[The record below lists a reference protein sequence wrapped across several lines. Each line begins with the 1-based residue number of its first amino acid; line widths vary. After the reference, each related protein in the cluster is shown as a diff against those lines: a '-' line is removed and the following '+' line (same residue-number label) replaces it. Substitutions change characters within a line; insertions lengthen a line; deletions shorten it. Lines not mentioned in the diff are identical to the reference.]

1 MTRPPAPGT
10 TPLAPAAPLSRQ
22 REVALA
28 SVLLVAM
35 LVSTLPQ
42 YALGVLAPV
51 LTVEL
56 SVGEAA
62 LGVVA
67 ALMYLFA
74 SGIARAA
81 GGHLDGVGGR
91 AAFGLLFS
99 AAIGSM
105 VLLSVSQSLWWLGAA
120 GAMSG
125 VAMGINNPITN
136 RLIAI
141 FVAPPRRGLTIG
153 VKQTGVKV
161 AQLTAGAA
169 IPWLTALLGWRQ
181 GVVLLAAMATGG
193 LVVALAVVPPGR
205 SVRPVTSDAAS
216 AEVLDQVRWLR
227 RFAASMAIGMSAIT
241 TYLPLYAVQRV
252 GTTLIEAGLVVSM
265 FALTA
270 TVARLFWAAVADR
283 LADPTAALL
292 LLSGGGALG
301 LTILAAATSLGPWAL
316 WAGALVTGATAG
328 SWNVVAQL
336 TVVREVDVARAAA
349 GTGILQSAFL
359 FGLAAG
365 APIFG
370 VVVEVTDSFTAAWGL
385 AVLLA
390 LVAFGVARTERTR
403 RRDAETA

>member
-1 MTRPPAPGT
+1 
-10 TPLAPAAPLSRQ
+10 
-22 REVALA
+22 
-28 SVLLVAM
+28 VLLVAM

-51 LTVEL
+51 LTVDL

-74 SGIARAA
+74 SAIARAA
-81 GGHLDGVGGR
+81 GGHLDVVGGR

-99 AAIGSM
+99 TAIGSM
-105 VLLSVSQSLWWLGAA
+105 LLLSASRSLWWLGAA

-136 RLIAI
+136 RLIAV
-141 FVAPPRRGLTIG
+141 FVAPSRRGLTIG

-161 AQLTAGAA
+161 AQLAAGVA
-169 IPWLTALLGWRQ
+169 IPWLAVVVGWRQ
-181 GVVLLAAMATGG
+181 GVALLAAAATGG
-193 LVVALAVVPPGR
+193 LLVALAVVPPGR
-205 SVRPVTSDAAS
+205 TARAGRAVGTPSD
-216 AEVLDQVRWLR
+216 VVHQLRWLR
-227 RFAASMAIGMSAIT
+227 RFAAFMAIGMSAIT

-252 GTTLIEAGLVVSM
+252 GTTLTEAGLIVST

-270 TVARLFWAAVADR
+270 TAARLFWAAVAGR

-301 LTILAAATSLGPWAL
+301 LAILAMAASMGSWAL
-316 WAGALVTGATAG
+316 WVGAPVTGATAG

-349 GTGILQSAFL
+349 GTGVVQSAFL

-370 VVVEVTDSFTAAWGL
+370 VIVETMDSFTAAWGL

-390 LVAFGVARTERTR
+390 LVAFGIARGERGR
-403 RRDAETA
+403 RATAQAS

>member
-1 MTRPPAPGT
+1 MTRPRTSSVAQ
-10 TPLAPAAPLSRQ
+10 AVPLSRS

-28 SVLLVAM
+28 AVLLVAM

-51 LTVEL
+51 LTVDL

-81 GGHLDGVGGR
+81 GGHLDAVGGR
-91 AAFGLLFS
+91 AAFALLFS

-105 VLLSVSQSLWWLGAA
+105 LLLSVSQSLWWLGAA

-125 VAMGINNPITN
+125 VAMGINNPVTN

-161 AQLTAGAA
+161 AQLAAGAA
-169 IPWLTALLGWRQ
+169 IPWLTVAWGWRE
-181 GVVLLAAMATGG
+181 GVALLAAVATGG
-193 LVVALAVVPPGR
+193 LIVALVVVPPGR
-205 SVRPVTSDAAS
+205 SPRSVTSDRAS
-216 AEVLDQVRWLR
+216 LEVLEQVRWLR
-227 RFAASMAIGMSAIT
+227 RFAACMAVGMSAIT

-252 GTTLIEAGLVVSM
+252 GTTLTEAGLVVGA

-270 TVARLFWAAVADR
+270 TAARLLWAAVAGR

-301 LTILAAATSLGPWAL
+301 LTILATATTFGAGAL
-316 WAGALVTGATAG
+316 WAGALLTGATAG

-336 TVVREVDVARAAA
+336 TVVREVDVSRAAS
-349 GTGILQSAFL
+349 GTGIVQSAFL

-370 VVVEVTDSFTAAWGL
+370 VVVETTDSFAAAWAL

-403 RRDAETA
+403 RRVAAAS

>member
-1 MTRPPAPGT
+1 MTRPS
-10 TPLAPAAPLSRQ
+10 TPPPTAVAAAGLLSPPH
-22 REVALA
+22 EVALGA
-28 SVLLVAM
+28 VLLVAM

-51 LTVEL
+51 LTVDL
-56 SVGEAA
+56 AVGEAA

-91 AAFGLLFS
+91 AAFGLLFF
-99 AAIGSM
+99 AAIASM
-105 VLLSVSQSLWWLGAA
+105 LLLSVSQSLWWLGAA

-125 VAMGINNPITN
+125 IAMGVNNPITN
-136 RLIAI
+136 RLIALFI
-141 FVAPPRRGLTIG
+141 TPRRRGLTIG

-161 AQLTAGAA
+161 AQLVAGAV
-169 IPWLTALLGWRQ
+169 IPWLTVLLGWRQ
-181 GVVLLAAMATGG
+181 GVALLAAAAGGG
-193 LVVALAVVPPGR
+193 LVVALAVVPSGR
-205 SVRPVTSDAAS
+205 SARPDVSS
-216 AEVLDQVRWLR
+216 GVPIEVLEQVRWLR
-227 RFAASMAIGMSAIT
+227 RFAACMAIGMSAIT

-252 GTTLIEAGLVVSM
+252 GTTLTEAGLVVSG

-270 TVARLFWAAVADR
+270 TAARLFWAAVAGR

-292 LLSGGGALG
+292 LLSGGGAVG
-301 LTILAAATSLGPWAL
+301 LTVLATAASVGPWAL
-316 WAGALVTGATAG
+316 WAGALLTGATAG

-336 TVVREVDVARAAA
+336 TVVREVAVARAAA
-349 GTGILQSAFL
+349 GTGIVQSAFL

-370 VVVEVTDSFTAAWGL
+370 VIVETTDSFTAAWGL
-385 AVLLA
+385 AVVLA
-390 LVAFGVARTERTR
+390 LVAFGVARSERSR
-403 RRDAETA
+403 REAVAIA